1 MALAHSSK
9 WYCTNKIIWC
19 PGQALSWLEHC
30 PVHQKFAGSILY
42 QGTHVGCRFSLW
54 LGCVWNGNWSIYLSL
69 QRLSLFLPPSSS
81 LSKVSKHILGLG
93 FSKIIR
99 NNSCPQVVRIYGDV
113 IKETKVFL
121 FHSDNH
127 ETFFVKIASLYNF
140 SEIAF
145 SFYMS

>member
-1 MALAHSSK
+1 MPWPGTQLVGALPCA
-9 WYCTNKIIWC
+9 
-19 PGQALSWLEHC
+19 PE
-30 PVHQKFAGSILY
+30 V
-42 QGTHVGCRFSLW
+42 CRFDSLSGHTCRLPVQSLVGMCLEW
-54 LGCVWNGNWSIYLSL
+54 KLINISLTSTSLSL
-69 QRLSLFLPPSSS
+69 SPLPSSS